1 MLVGLVTSHS
11 LTQLSLDPENNRL
24 PSTQKEIYVNIINV
38 NIINIINIS
47 INIIYVKKRIQ
58 YWKNGILTFADI
70 EIKCHFV
77 SYVCIHSCGIYTTFY
92 L

>member
-24 PSTQKEIYVNIINV
+24 PSTQKEIYVNIIN
-38 NIINIINIS
+38 NIS
-47 INIIYVKKRIQ
+47 INTGIIYVKKRIQ

-77 SYVCIHSCGIYTTFY
+77 PYVCIHSCGIYTTFY
-92 L
+92 F

>member
-24 PSTQKEIYVNIINV
+24 PSTQKEIYVNIIN
-38 NIINIINIS
+38 NIS

-92 L
+92 F

>member
-1 MLVGLVTSHS
+1 MLDGLVTSHS

-24 PSTQKEIYVNIINV
+24 PSTQKEMDVNIIN
-38 NIINIINIS
+38 NIS

-58 YWKNGILTFADI
+58 YWKNGILTFADFK
-70 EIKCHFV
+70 IKSHFV
-77 SYVCIHSCGIYTTFY
+77 SYVCIHSCGIYATFY